1 MIHLSKILIFCF
13 IFLHPLLPQSNL
25 KLNFYG
31 NKAIS
36 EKSLSTDLSTIVVD
50 YTTDSNYTAI
60 REKLHQVYNDE
71 GYHHLLVNNV
81 AVLRS
86 EDTSSIEMNIFV
98 TEGEPTNIHRII
110 LSGIE
115 SLADANILR
124 EVEFLEGTI
133 FSKQKI
139 EYFIELV
146 FNKLDEDGFPFAKI
160 KVSSISFFTDS
171 ESQKYFADIYLSVQK
186 DKEARI
192 NRFEIIGNKK
202 TKDYV
207 IIRELGLIQN
217 EKYSQKKID
226 EIPKSLNRLRFFDP
240 VAEPQFY
247 FSQNKEGVLQIE
259 VKEKETNNFDGIIGY
274 LPGDTKT
281 GSGYFSGLINVSL
294 RNLFGTGRAAAF
306 RWQKID
312 RLSQELELKYFEPW
326 VFDFPFHVNLGL
338 FQKKQDSSFVQ
349 RKYSSSLDYTAT
361 NDITVSGTFDY
372 EKVIPSLNDYGFLAV
387 YDATS
392 ISTGLTL
399 KYDSR
404 DDPYSPTEGIYFSNA
419 YVYTRKNIN
428 GPAQLITATTETK
441 VIHQKIIA
449 EFNIYYQPFKRQV
462 LALSVHGKELQGP
475 QIEISDMF
483 LLGGTNSLRGY
494 KENQFLASRIAWT
507 NLEYRFLLT
516 RRTFAFSFF
525 DVGYFLQ
532 KENAE
537 RNIQRSSGT
546 KIGYGI
552 GLHVETGLGILNV
565 NFAFAKG
572 DSFSEG
578 KIHFGIINE
587 F

>member
-1 MIHLSKILIFCF
+1 MTRLNNSFLFLILFS
-13 IFLHPLLPQSNL
+13 PLLFSQTQP
-25 KLNFYG
+25 KITFYG
-31 NKAIS
+31 NKIFAEKILSAELSSVNIS
-36 EKSLSTDLSTIVVD
+36 TL
-50 YTTDSNYTAI
+50 TDSDRIYIDTTLQNLYKNAGYFHFKIDSINLVQT
-60 REKLHQVYNDE
+60 EDSQTNVLHCFLQ
-71 GYHHLLVNNV
+71 
-81 AVLRS
+81 
-86 EDTSSIEMNIFV
+86 
-98 TEGEPTNIHRII
+98 EGEPTFIHRLIFSGVDS
-110 LSGIE
+110 LSE
-115 SLADANILR
+115 KNILR
-124 EVEFLEGTI
+124 EAEDLEETI
-133 FSKQKI
+133 FTKQKI
-139 EYFIELV
+139 ENYVELI
-146 FNKLDEDGFPFAKI
+146 FNALDEEGYPFAKI
-160 KVSSISFFTDS
+160 SIESIYFFNDS
-171 ESQKYFADIYLSVQK
+171 TAQKYSADLYLSINK
-186 DKEARI
+186 NKESRI
-192 NRFEIIGNKK
+192 NRFEISGNTK

-207 IIRELGLIQN
+207 IIRELGLHTN
-217 EKYSQKKID
+217 EMYSQKKID
-226 EIPKSLNRLRFFDP
+226 EIPKRLNRLRFFDP
-240 VAEPQFY
+240 VAEAQFY
-247 FSQNKEGVLQIE
+247 FSQKDEGVLKIE

-281 GSGYFSGLINVSL
+281 GSGYFSGLLNVSL
-294 RNLFGTGRAAAF
+294 RNLFGTGRATAF

-312 RLSQELELKYFEPW
+312 RLSQELELKYYEPW
-326 VFDFPFHVNLGL
+326 VFDFPFHVNFGL
-338 FQKKQDSSFVQ
+338 FQKKQDSTYVQ
-349 RKYSSSLDYTAT
+349 RKYSFALDYTAT
-361 NDITVSGTFDY
+361 SDITVSGTLDY
-372 EKVIPSLNDYGFLAV
+372 EKVIPSLNDYGFISV

-404 DDPYSPTEGIYFSNA
+404 DDPYSPTEGIFFTNA

-428 GPAQLITATTETK
+428 GPAQLIIGLTDTK

-449 EFNIYYQPFKRQV
+449 DFNIYYEPFKRQV
-462 LALSVHGKELQGP
+462 FALGMHGKELQGP

-494 KENQFLASRIAWT
+494 RENQFLASRIAWT

-532 KENAE
+532 RENAE
-537 RNIQRSSGT
+537 RNISKSSGT

>member
-1 MIHLSKILIFCF
+1 MTRLNSYFFLFFLLSQFIFSQTTPKITFFGNKIFSEKILSTEI
-13 IFLHPLLPQSNL
+13 SSV
-25 KLNFYG
+25 NF
-31 NKAIS
+31 S
-36 EKSLSTDLSTIVVD
+36 TLS
-50 YTTDSNYTAI
+50 DSNGLYFDTTLQ
-60 REKLHQVYNDE
+60 KLYNNA
-71 GYHHLLVNNV
+71 GYFHFKIDSINLVQ
-81 AVLRS
+81 S
-86 EDTSSIEMNIFV
+86 EDSLTNMLQFFLQ
-98 TEGEPTNIHRII
+98 EGEPTFIHTLII
-110 LSGIE
+110 SGID
-115 SLADANILR
+115 SLSERNILR
-124 EVEFLEGTI
+124 EAEDLEATI
-133 FSKQKI
+133 FTKQKI
-139 EYFIELV
+139 ENYIEMI
-146 FNKLDEDGFPFAKI
+146 FNSLDEEGYPFAKI
-160 KVSSISFFTDS
+160 DIESIYFFDDSST
-171 ESQKYFADIYLSVQK
+171 QKYYADVYLSINKNK
-186 DKEARI
+186 DSRI
-192 NRFEIIGNKK
+192 DRFEITGNAK
-202 TKDYV
+202 TRDYV
-207 IIRELGLIQN
+207 IIRELGLHTD
-217 EKYSQKKID
+217 EKYSQKKIN
-226 EIPKSLNRLRFFDP
+226 EIPKRLNRLRFFDP
-240 VAEPQFY
+240 VAEAQFY
-247 FSQNKEGVLQIE
+247 FSQKDEGVLKIE

-281 GSGYFSGLINVSL
+281 GSGYFSGLSNVSL

-326 VFDFPFHVNLGL
+326 VFDFPFHVNFGL
-338 FQKKQDSSFVQ
+338 FQKKQDSSYVQ
-349 RKYSSSLDYTAT
+349 RKYSFALDYTAT
-361 NDITVSGTFDY
+361 SDITVSGTLDY
-372 EKVIPSLNDYGFLAV
+372 EKVIPSLNDYGFISV

-392 ISTGLTL
+392 VSTGITL

-404 DDPYSPTEGIYFSNA
+404 DDPYSPTEGIYFTNA

-449 EFNIYYQPFKRQV
+449 DFNIYYQPFKRQV
-462 LALSVHGKELQGP
+462 LALGIHGKELQGP

-483 LLGGTNSLRGY
+483 LMGGTNSLRGY
-494 KENQFLASRIAWT
+494 RENQFLASRIAWT

-532 KENAE
+532 RENSAL
-537 RNIQRSSGT
+537 NISKSSGT
-546 KIGYGI
+546 KTGYGI

>member
-1 MIHLSKILIFCF
+1 MTRLSSFFFLFILLSQFIFSQTTQKITFFGNKIFSEKILSAEISSAKFT
-13 IFLHPLLPQSNL
+13 NL
-25 KLNFYG
+25 
-31 NKAIS
+31 A
-36 EKSLSTDLSTIVVD
+36 
-50 YTTDSNYTAI
+50 DSNKTYFDSSL
-60 REKLHQVYNDE
+60 RKVYNNA
-71 GYHHLLVNNV
+71 GYYHFKIDSINAFHG
-81 AVLRS
+81 
-86 EDTSSIEMNIFV
+86 EDSLTHELGLFLS
-98 TEGEPTNIHRII
+98 EGEPTYVNRINIRGIDS
-110 LSGIE
+110 LSE
-115 SLADANILR
+115 RNILR
-124 EVEFLEGTI
+124 EAEDLEATI
-133 FSKQKI
+133 FTKQKI
-139 EYFIELV
+139 ENHIEMI
-146 FNKLDEDGFPFAKI
+146 FNSLDEEGYPFAKI
-160 KVSSISFFTDS
+160 DIESIYFFDDPST
-171 ESQKYFADIYLSVQK
+171 QKYYADIYLSINKNK
-186 DKEARI
+186 DSRI
-192 NRFEIIGNKK
+192 DRFEITGNTK

-207 IIRELGLIQN
+207 IIRELGLQYR

-226 EIPKSLNRLRFFDP
+226 EIPKRLNRLRFFDP

-247 FSQNKEGVLQIE
+247 FSQKDEGVLKIE

-274 LPGDTKT
+274 LPGDTKN
-281 GSGYFSGLINVSL
+281 GSGYFSGLINVTL

-326 VFDFPFHVNLGL
+326 VFDFPFHLNFGL
-338 FQKKQDSSFVQ
+338 FQKKQDSSYVQ
-349 RKYSSSLDYTAT
+349 RKYSFALDYTAT
-361 NDITVSGTFDY
+361 SDITVSGTLDY
-372 EKVIPSLNDYGFLAV
+372 EKVIPSLNDYGFISV

-392 ISTGLTL
+392 ISTGITL

-404 DDPYSPTEGIYFSNA
+404 DDPYSPTEGIYFANA

-428 GPAQLITATTETK
+428 GPALLITPSTETK

-449 EFNIYYQPFKRQV
+449 DFNIYYEPFKRQV
-462 LALSVHGKELQGP
+462 FALGIHGKELQGP
-475 QIEISDMF
+475 QVEVSDMF

-494 KENQFLASRIAWT
+494 RENQFLASRIAWT

-525 DVGYFLQ
+525 DIGYFLQ
-532 KENAE
+532 RENTE
-537 RNIQRSSGT
+537 RNISKSSAT

>member
-1 MIHLSKILIFCF
+1 MTRLSNSLFFFILLSQLLFPQAQPKITFSGNKIFSEKILAAEITSGKFTTLPDSNKKYFDVSLSKL
-13 IFLHPLLPQSNL
+13 
-25 KLNFYG
+25 
-31 NKAIS
+31 
-36 EKSLSTDLSTIVVD
+36 
-50 YTTDSNYTAI
+50 
-60 REKLHQVYNDE
+60 YNDA
-71 GYHHLLVNNV
+71 GYFHFKIDSINSVQ
-81 AVLRS
+81 S
-86 EDTSSIEMNIFV
+86 EDSLTNEIQLFLW
-98 TEGEPTNIHRII
+98 EGEPTYIHHFILTGIDSLTGKNIM
-110 LSGIE
+110 
-115 SLADANILR
+115 R
-124 EVEFLEGTI
+124 EAEDLEETI
-133 FSKQKI
+133 FTKQKI
-139 EYFIELV
+139 ENHIELI
-146 FNKLDEDGFPFAKI
+146 FNSLDEEGYPFAKI
-160 KVSSISFFTDS
+160 DIESIYFFDDSS
-171 ESQKYFADIYLSVQK
+171 SQKYYADIYLSINKNK
-186 DKEARI
+186 DSRI
-192 NRFEIIGNKK
+192 DRFEITGNTK
-202 TKDYV
+202 TRDYV
-207 IIRELGLIQN
+207 ILRELGLQYH
-217 EKYSQKKID
+217 EKYSQKKIN
-226 EIPKSLNRLRFFDP
+226 EIPKRLNRLRFFDP

-247 FSQNKEGVLQIE
+247 FSQKDEGVLKIE

-281 GSGYFSGLINVSL
+281 GSGYFSGLLNVSL

-326 VFDFPFHVNLGL
+326 VFDFPFHVNFGL
-338 FQKKQDSSFVQ
+338 FQKKQDSSYVQ
-349 RKYSSSLDYTAT
+349 RKYSFALDYTAT
-361 NDITVSGTFDY
+361 SDITVSGTLDY
-372 EKVIPSLNDYGFLAV
+372 EKVIPSLNDYGFISV

-404 DDPYSPTEGIYFSNA
+404 DDPYSPMEGIYFANA

-428 GPAQLITATTETK
+428 GPAQLITSSTETK

-449 EFNIYYQPFKRQV
+449 DFNIYYQPFKRQV
-462 LALSVHGKELQGP
+462 LALGMHGKELQGP

-483 LLGGTNSLRGY
+483 LMGGTNSLRGY
-494 KENQFLASRIAWT
+494 RENQFLASRIAWT

-532 KENAE
+532 RENIE
-537 RNIQRSSGT
+537 RNISKSSGT

>member
-13 IFLHPLLPQSNL
+13 FFLQPLLPQSNL

-31 NKAIS
+31 NKAVS
-36 EKSLSTDLSTIVVD
+36 EKSLSTELSTIVVD
-50 YTTDSNYTAI
+50 HATDSNYSAI

-71 GYHHLLVNNV
+71 GYHHLLVDSV

-86 EDTSSIEMNIFV
+86 EDTSSIEMNILV
-98 TEGEPTNIHRII
+98 TEGEPTNIRRII
-110 LSGIE
+110 LSGVD
-115 SLADANILR
+115 SLADANVLR
-124 EVEFLEGTI
+124 ELEFLEGTI

-139 EYFIELV
+139 ENFIELV

-160 KVSSISFFTDS
+160 KVSSISFLTDS

-207 IIRELGLIQN
+207 IIRELGLIQD

-240 VAEPQFY
+240 IAEPQFY
-247 FSQNKEGVLQIE
+247 FSQNEEGVLQIE

-274 LPGDTKT
+274 FPGDTKAEN
-281 GSGYFSGLINVSL
+281 GYFSGLLNISL

-361 NDITVSGTFDY
+361 NDITISGTLDY
-372 EKVIPSLNDYGFLAV
+372 EKVIPSLNDYGFISV

-428 GPAQLITATTETK
+428 GPAQLISATTETR

-449 EFNIYYQPFKRQV
+449 EFNIYYELFKRQV
-462 LALSVHGKELQGP
+462 LALGVHGKELQGP

-494 KENQFLASRIAWT
+494 KENQFLASRVAWT